1 MKSAIYGRMKIGR
14 CIPQEPETS
23 EASLNDGRF
32 LGCSK
37 NILTLAD
44 SKCSGRLECDIR
56 SVDLE
61 LETSTNCYSSLKLY
75 LEASYE
81 CVKGLKLK
89 LIFKMDVIYMV

>member
-23 EASLNDGRF
+23 EASLNDRKF

-44 SKCSGRLECDIR
+44 YKCSGRLECDIR

-61 LETSTNCYSSLKLY
+61 FETSTNCYSSLKLY

-89 LIFKMDVIYMV
+89 LLLKMDVI